1 MGAKPKSAIKKHGVS
16 IIACTK
22 RQSYIRNL
30 FNNYSRQNHSKKEL
44 IIIVNNDNIPLTPYL
59 SLAKKLPNVHVYRL
73 PERTSLGACLNY
85 AIKKTKYNYIAKFD
99 DDDYY
104 APYYLAESVQTF
116 QRTNADVIGKRSHYL
131 YLRGSKDLILRFPHD
146 ENRPVTLLPGAT
158 LVFKRNVLRN
168 VKFPNRNAGEDDLF
182 CIRSK
187 RKGYKVYS
195 AGRHNFVAIRRK
207 NSSDHTWIISDKEL
221 ISQSKKIRTGKHYKK
236 FVQKKPKGLS

>member
-1 MGAKPKSAIKKHGVS
+1 MGARPKRSIKKQGVS

-30 FNNYSRQNHSKKEL
+30 FNNYSRQIHARKEL
-44 IIIVNNDNIPLTPYL
+44 IIIVNNNNVPLTQYL

-104 APYYLAESVQTF
+104 APYYLKESMQTF
-116 QRTNADVIGKRSHYL
+116 QRTNADVIGKKAHYM
-131 YLRGSKDLILRFPHD
+131 YLLGSKTFILRSPHD
-146 ENRPVTLLPGAT
+146 EHRPVTLIPGAT
-158 LVFKRNVLRN
+158 LVFKRKVVNHVP
-168 VKFPNRNAGEDDLF
+168 FPNQSVGEDDLF

-187 RKGYKVYS
+187 QKGYRVYS
-195 AGRHNFVAIRRK
+195 AGKNNFVAIRRR
-207 NSSDHTWIISDKEL
+207 NSSNHTWIISDKEL
-221 ISQSKKIRTGKHYKK
+221 LSQSRKIPSVTNYKK
-236 FVQKKPKGLS
+236 YVQKKPKG

>member
-1 MGAKPKSAIKKHGVS
+1 MGARPKRSIKKQGVS

-30 FNNYSRQNHSKKEL
+30 FNNYSRQNHAKKEL

-104 APYYLAESVQTF
+104 APYYLTESVQTF
-116 QRTNADVIGKRSHYL
+116 QRTNADVIGKRAHYM
-131 YLRGSKDLILRFPHD
+131 YLRGSKTLILRFPQD
-146 ENRPVTLLPGAT
+146 EHRPVTLIPGAT
-158 LVFKRNVLRN
+158 LVFKRKVVNKVQ
-168 VKFPNRNAGEDDLF
+168 FPNRSVGEDDLF
-182 CIRSK
+182 CIRS
-187 RKGYKVYS
+187 RRMGYNVYS
-195 AGRHNFVAIRRK
+195 AGKSNFVAIRRK
-207 NSSDHTWIISDKEL
+207 NSSNHTWIISDKEL
-221 ISQSKKIRTGKHYKK
+221 ISKSQKIPSVTHYKRY
-236 FVQKKPKGLS
+236 VQKKPKGVL